1 MTFGVTNQ
9 RIISRV
15 FPGIRTGDA
24 LSNRTMILFGE
35 GGSGISVRALEEGCR
50 FLFFSGIPL
59 REPIAWGGPIVMNT
73 DAEVRQALAE
83 YRNGTFIRG

>member
-1 MTFGVTNQ
+1 
-9 RIISRV
+9 
-15 FPGIRTGDA
+15 
-24 LSNRTMILFGE
+24 MILFGE